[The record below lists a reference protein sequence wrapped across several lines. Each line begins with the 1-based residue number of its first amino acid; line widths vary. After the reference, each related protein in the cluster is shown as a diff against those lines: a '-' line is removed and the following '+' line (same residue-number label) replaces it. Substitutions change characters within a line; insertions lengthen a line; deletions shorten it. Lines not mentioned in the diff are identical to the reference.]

1 MGCLPCFGRGRRS
14 GVNEE
19 STNDSR
25 GESSSAAQSS
35 SNRVNSEAATPQGA
49 NANSKVFTFSELCEA
64 TNNFRP
70 EGKIGEGG
78 FGCVYKGHLPRTGQ
92 VVAVK
97 RLNHSGMQ
105 GNQEFVVEVSMLTLL
120 NDPNLINFIGYCAD
134 GDERILVYE
143 YMPLGS
149 LDAHLHDLQPDKQPL
164 DWNTRMKIADGTARG
179 LEYLHDRADLAVIFR
194 DLKPS
199 NILLGDGYV
208 PKLSDF
214 GLAKLGPVGDKSYVT
229 TRVMGTHGYC
239 APEYALTGQLTSKSD
254 IYTFGVVLLEIITG
268 RKAFDRTRRGND
280 RVLVEWARPLFAD
293 ERNFPNMADPLL
305 QGRYP
310 MRGLRQALGVAAM
323 CLQERE
329 IERPKI
335 GEIVTAT
342 TFITSLTYE
351 PNAPPP
357 PAPTQDNNNQA
368 GGSTS
373 MPRLQD
379 LLRVAAEV
387 GEGSGSH
394 QGSSS
399 THTREYS
406 PSNLDMEREPAVAA
420 PAPKERGDGAESSE

>member
-1 MGCLPCFGRGRRS
+1 MGCLPCFGRSRRS

-19 STNDSR
+19 STSDSR

-35 SNRVNSEAATPQGA
+35 SNRVNSEATTPQEA
-49 NANSKVFTFSELCEA
+49 NADSKVFKFSELAQA

-70 EGKIGEGG
+70 EGIIGEGG
-78 FGCVYKGHLPRTGQ
+78 FGRVYKGRLPRTGQ

-97 RLNHSGMQ
+97 QLNHNGMQ
-105 GNQEFVVEVSMLTLL
+105 GNQEFVVEVLMLTLL
-120 NDPNLINFIGYCAD
+120 NDPNLVNFIGYCAD

-179 LEYLHDRADLAVIFR
+179 LEYLHDKANPPVIFR

-199 NILLGDGYV
+199 NILLDDGYI

-214 GLAKLGPVGDKSYVT
+214 GLAKLGPVGDKTYVT

-239 APEYALTGQLTSKSD
+239 APEYAKTGQLTSKSD

-268 RKAFDRTRRGND
+268 RKAVDKTRRGKD
-280 RVLVEWARPLFAD
+280 RVLVEWARPLLTD
-293 ERNFPNMADPLL
+293 QRNFPNMADPLL

-310 MRGLRQALGVAAM
+310 MCGLSQALSVAAM
-323 CLQERE
+323 CLQEQE
-329 IERPKI
+329 AKRPQI

-342 TFITSLTYE
+342 TFIASLTYD

-373 MPRLQD
+373 MPRL
-379 LLRVAAEV
+379 LEEWRVATEV

-406 PSNLDMEREPAVAA
+406 PSNPDMEREPAVAA
-420 PAPKERGDGAESSE
+420 PEERGDGAGSFE